1 MTFDL
6 STITIETILPIIQE
20 VALKYL
26 TRENSQHI
34 TQKGDANFV
43 TEVDTAIEQ
52 AMKERLKALYPEVQ
66 FMGEEKDNS
75 EIDFSGAVWILD
87 PVDGTSNLI
96 HDFQNSSL
104 SLALAVEKQ
113 IVFGVIYHYYSK
125 EFFYAK
131 RGEGAFM
138 GQALCNTKEED
149 TYMEQT
155 VCDKAKTSFVQ
166 QISLTS
172 APIHVSKVTELS
184 RSLVSF
190 GTSPYDKAT
199 LGEKNCETLKQ
210 IFFLCEDIR
219 RIGSAAIEL
228 AFVAAGR
235 VDIYL
240 ERNLKPW
247 DYAAAIVIIEEAGGI
262 ITDYHGQQIDISKP
276 CDIFAGNKVVHD
288 KLLKELFL
296 SDKTSS

>member
-1 MTFDL
+1 MSFDL
-6 STITIETILPIIQE
+6 NTITIETILPIIQE
-20 VALKYL
+20 VTDKYL
-26 TRENSQHI
+26 TREDSQHI
-34 TQKGDANFV
+34 TVKGDSNFV
-43 TEVDTAIEQ
+43 TEVDTNIER
-52 AMKERLKALYPEVQ
+52 AMKERLSALYPDIQ

-75 EIDFSGAVWILD
+75 EIDFSGCVWILD

-104 SLALAVEKQ
+104 SLALAVNKEV
-113 IVFGVIYHYYSK
+113 VFGVIYHYYSR
-125 EFFYAK
+125 EYFYAK
-131 RGEGAFM
+131 KGEGAYL
-138 GQALCNTKEED
+138 GQGLYHNQAYSEK
-149 TYMEQT
+149 
-155 VCDKAKTSFVQ
+155 KHS
-166 QISLTS
+166 
-172 APIHVSKVTELS
+172 PIHVSNTTELS
-184 RSLVSF
+184 HTLVSF

-210 IFFLCEDIR
+210 IFFACEDIR

-262 ITDYHGQQIDISKP
+262 ITDYQGQPIDISKP
-276 CDIFAGNKVVHD
+276 SDILAGNKVVHE
-288 KLLKELFL
+288 KLRKEVSL
-296 SDKTSS
+296 

>member
-1 MTFDL
+1 MTLDL
-6 STITIETILPIIQE
+6 NTINIETILPIIQE
-20 VALKYL
+20 VADKYL
-26 TRENSQHI
+26 TRESSGHI

-43 TEVDTAIEQ
+43 TEVDTNVEQ
-52 AMKERLKALYPEVQ
+52 AMKERLSTLYPEIQ

-75 EIDFSGAVWILD
+75 EIDFSGSVWILD

-104 SLALAVEKQ
+104 SLALAVKKE

-125 EFFYAK
+125 EYFYARK
-131 RGEGAFM
+131 GEGAYM
-138 GQALCNTKEED
+138 GRITNNLPAFSSNQLPL
-149 TYMEQT
+149 
-155 VCDKAKTSFVQ
+155 S
-166 QISLTS
+166 
-172 APIHVSKVTELS
+172 VSNITELS

-235 VDIYL
+235 VDLYL

-262 ITDYHGQQIDISKP
+262 ITDYKGNPIDISKP
-276 CDIFAGNKVVHD
+276 CDILAGNKVIHE
-288 KLLKELFL
+288 KLRNSIVL
-296 SDKTSS
+296 

>member
-1 MTFDL
+1 MTTHL
-6 STITIETILPIIQE
+6 NTITIEAILPMIQE
-20 VALKYL
+20 VADKYL
-26 TRENSQHI
+26 NRENSKHI

-43 TEVDTAIEQ
+43 TEVDTNIEQ
-52 AMKERLKALYPEVQ
+52 AMKERLSSLYPEIQ

-75 EIDFSGAVWILD
+75 EIDFSGCVWILD

-104 SLALAVEKQ
+104 SLALAIKKEV
-113 IVFGVIYHYYSK
+113 VFGVIYHYYTK
-125 EFFYAK
+125 EYFFAK
-131 RGEGAFM
+131 KGEGAYIGNM
-138 GQALCNTKEED
+138 SNALSGSYTHFPLNVSNT
-149 TYMEQT
+149 
-155 VCDKAKTSFVQ
+155 
-166 QISLTS
+166 
-172 APIHVSKVTELS
+172 TELS

-190 GTSPYDKAT
+190 GTSPYDKSS

-235 VDIYL
+235 VDLYL

-247 DYAAAIVIIEEAGGI
+247 DYAAAIVIIEEAGGC
-262 ITDYHGQQIDISKP
+262 ITDYHGQPIDISKP
-276 CDIFAGNKVVHD
+276 CDILAGNRTIHE
-288 KLLKELFL
+288 KLRNSITL
-296 SDKTSS
+296 

>member
-1 MTFDL
+1 MSIDFT
-6 STITIETILPIIQE
+6 TITPEAILPIIIK
-20 VALKYL
+20 VADKYL
-26 TRENSQHI
+26 TRESSSHI

-43 TEVDTAIEQ
+43 TEVDTNIEK
-52 AMKERLKALYPEVQ
+52 AMKEQLSALYPQIQ

-75 EIDFSGAVWILD
+75 EIDFSGSVWILD

-104 SLALAVEKQ
+104 SLALAVEKEV
-113 IVFGVIYHYYSK
+113 VFGIIYHYYSK

-131 RGEGAFM
+131 KGEGAYM
-138 GQALCNTKEED
+138 GRVTSSDCTQAFT
-149 TYMEQT
+149 TT
-155 VCDKAKTSFVQ
+155 
-166 QISLTS
+166 
-172 APIHVSKVTELS
+172 PIHVSNTTELS
-184 RSLVSF
+184 RSLVAF

-235 VDIYL
+235 VDLYL

-247 DYAAAIVIIEEAGGI
+247 DFGAAIIIIEEAGGT
-262 ITDYHGQQIDISKP
+262 ITDYNGQPIDISKP
-276 CDIFAGNKVVHD
+276 CDILAGNKVVHE
-288 KLLKELFL
+288 KLRQEITL
-296 SDKTSS
+296 

>member
-1 MTFDL
+1 MSFDL
-6 STITIETILPIIQE
+6 NSITIEKILPVIQE
-20 VALKYL
+20 VSDKYL
-26 TRENSQHI
+26 TRESSQHI
-34 TQKGDANFV
+34 TVKGDSNFV
-43 TEVDTAIEQ
+43 TKVDTNIEK
-52 AMKERLKALYPEVQ
+52 AMKERLSTLYPEIQ

-75 EIDFSGAVWILD
+75 EIDFSGYVWILD

-104 SLALAVEKQ
+104 SLALAINKEV
-113 IVFGVIYHYYSK
+113 VFGVIYHYYSR
-125 EFFYAK
+125 EYFYAK
-131 RGEGAFM
+131 KGKGAYL
-138 GQALCNTKEED
+138 GQALYHNQ
-149 TYMEQT
+149 TYS
-155 VCDKAKTSFVQ
+155 DKKHS
-166 QISLTS
+166 
-172 APIHVSKVTELS
+172 PIHVSNTTELS

-210 IFFLCEDIR
+210 IFFACEDIR

-262 ITDYHGQQIDISKP
+262 ITDYTGQPIDISKP
-276 CDIFAGNKVVHD
+276 SDILAGNKIIHE
-288 KLLKELFL
+288 KLR
-296 SDKTSS
+296 KTVTL